1 MNPLLVTGGRI
12 IDPSQGI
19 DWVGSLLISDGEI
32 AWLAAGDAEPP
43 DDDFD
48 VLDASGMVVCP
59 GFIDLHCHL
68 REPGFEAKETIATG
82 TAAAARGGF
91 TTVCCMPNTNPPID
105 TVTMIE
111 SIKKIAAKDAVVRV
125 LPIACITRRRKGN
138 SLVSLARLA
147 AAGAVGFSDDGNPV
161 ARADLMRRALE
172 FCHAPGLPIIE
183 HCEDLTLSD
192 EGVINEGRVSTQFGL
207 RGIPASAEEK
217 MVARDLALARDTGG
231 RLHLA
236 HLSTAG
242 SVGLVRRAKEAGI
255 QVTCEVTPHHLTLTE
270 EEVVRHGADAKVS
283 PPLRTEKDIAALIL
297 GLRDDVIDVIA
308 TDHAPHT
315 EADKRGGLVN
325 SAFGISGF
333 ETALGSLMRLVH
345 TGKMPLEKL
354 ISKMTDEPAKLLCG
368 RFGSL
373 GTLAV
378 GVAGDVTVF
387 DPEREWLVDTRK
399 FASRGKNTPLAG
411 AMLKG
416 KVMATFFGGEIV
428 YRDDSIKI
436 TSESAFGNPA
446 RTKT

>member
-1 MNPLLVTGGRI
+1 MNPLLITGGRI

-19 DWVGSLLISDGEI
+19 DWVGSLLIDGGEI

-43 DDDFD
+43 EDDFD
-48 VLDASGMVVCP
+48 VLDVSGMVVCP

-111 SIKKIAAKDAVVRV
+111 SIKKRAAQDAVVRV

-161 ARADLMRRALE
+161 TRADLMRRALE
-172 FCHAPGLPIIE
+172 SCHAPGLPIIE

-192 EGVINEGRVSTQFGL
+192 EGVINEGKVSAQFGL
-207 RGIPASAEEK
+207 RGMPASAEEK

-297 GLRDDVIDVIA
+297 GLRDDVIDIIA

-315 EADKRGGLVN
+315 AADKRGGLVN

-345 TGKMPLEKL
+345 TGKIPLDRL
-354 ISKMTDEPAKLLCG
+354 ISKMTDEPARLLCG

-378 GVAGDVTVF
+378 GVTADITVF

-399 FASRGKNTPLAG
+399 FASRGKNTPLSG
-411 AMLKG
+411 TTLKG

-428 YRDDSIKI
+428 HQDESIRI
-436 TSESAFGNPA
+436 MSENAIQKRG
-446 RTKT
+446 KK